1 MCYLLSIKINYM
13 AKKKVNEV
21 SHKEEEKVE
30 EKEEVIAPLTL
41 DFGRA
46 DLNQLRDVVNQL
58 ISRS

>member
-1 MCYLLSIKINYM
+1 M
-13 AKKKVNEV
+13 KKKVNEV

-30 EKEEVIAPLTL
+30 KKEEVIVPLTL

-58 ISRS
+58 VARS